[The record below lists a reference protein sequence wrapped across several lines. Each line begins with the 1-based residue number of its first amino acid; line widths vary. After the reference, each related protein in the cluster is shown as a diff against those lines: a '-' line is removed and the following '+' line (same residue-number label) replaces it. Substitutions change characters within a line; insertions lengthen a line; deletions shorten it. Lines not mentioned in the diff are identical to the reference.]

1 MEVYLFCHISVFLH
15 PILLVVMK
23 RIKSEYPLADIFNF
37 VLGKLSVLKSISE
50 PITFSSRDNAIPAL
64 FYDVVLYEKYF
75 NDTMSKLTG
84 WIDVINEYKSVGYD
98 HSKFVEMKEN
108 EYRETWLFDS
118 EDDIPYFSFKSCLV
132 CEDYKDIVLDCS
144 DDDITNIMNVVSLF
158 SRFDICEFFKIPSY
172 KIEEDGTI
180 HERTFAD
187 NEMDKASNSVMI
199 DDVRST
205 MIHVN
210 RKIHSLVDYIKS
222 IDEDKF
228 DESVVTKIERGVF
241 EILMD
246 GGVS

>member
-1 MEVYLFCHISVFLH
+1 
-15 PILLVVMK
+15 MK
-23 RIKSEYPLADIFNF
+23 RIKSKYPLADIFNF

-50 PITFSSRDNAIPAL
+50 PVTFSSRDNSLPAL

-98 HSKFVEMKEN
+98 HPKFVEMKEN
-108 EYRETWLFDS
+108 EYRETWIFDS

-132 CEDYKDIVLDCS
+132 YEDYRDIVLDCS
-144 DDDITNIMNVVSLF
+144 DDDIINIMNVVSIF
-158 SRFDICEFFKIPSY
+158 SCFDICEFFKIPSY

-187 NEMDKASNSVMI
+187 KEMDKASNGVMI

-205 MIHVN
+205 IIYAN
-210 RKIHSLVDYIKS
+210 RKIHSLVDYINS

-228 DESVVTKIERGVF
+228 DESVVSKIERDVF
-241 EILMD
+241 EILNLEQWNN
-246 GGVS
+246 

>member
-1 MEVYLFCHISVFLH
+1 
-15 PILLVVMK
+15 MK

-50 PITFSSRDNAIPAL
+50 PVTFYSRDNSFPAL

-98 HSKFVEMKEN
+98 HPKFVEMKEN
-108 EYRETWLFDS
+108 EYRETWIFDS

-132 CEDYKDIVLDCS
+132 CEDYRDIVLDCS
-144 DDDITNIMNVVSLF
+144 DDDIINIMNAVSIF

-187 NEMDKASNSVMI
+187 KEMDKASNGVMI

-205 MIHVN
+205 IIYAN
-210 RKIHSLVDYIKS
+210 RKIHSLVDYINS

-228 DESVVTKIERGVF
+228 DESVVSKIERDVF
-241 EILMD
+241 EILNLEQWNN
-246 GGVS
+246 

>member
-1 MEVYLFCHISVFLH
+1 
-15 PILLVVMK
+15 MK
-23 RIKSEYPLADIFNF
+23 RIKSKYPLADIFNF

-50 PITFSSRDNAIPAL
+50 PVTFSSRDSSLPAL

-98 HSKFVEMKEN
+98 HPKFVEMKEN
-108 EYRETWLFDS
+108 EYRETWIFDS

-132 CEDYKDIVLDCS
+132 CEDYRDIVLDCS
-144 DDDITNIMNVVSLF
+144 DDNIINIMNVVSIF
-158 SRFDICEFFKIPSY
+158 SRFDICEFFKITSY

-187 NEMDKASNSVMI
+187 KEMYKASNSVMI

-205 MIHVN
+205 IIYAN
-210 RKIHSLVDYIKS
+210 RKIHSLVDYINS

-228 DESVVTKIERGVF
+228 DESVVSKIERDVF
-241 EILMD
+241 EILNLEQWNN
-246 GGVS
+246 

>member
-1 MEVYLFCHISVFLH
+1 
-15 PILLVVMK
+15 MK
-23 RIKSEYPLADIFNF
+23 RIKSKYPLADIFNF
-37 VLGKLSVLKSISE
+37 VLGKLSVLKSISK
-50 PITFSSRDNAIPAL
+50 PITFSSRDNAFPAL

-108 EYRETWLFDS
+108 EYRKTWTFNS

-132 CEDYKDIVLDCS
+132 CEDYRDIVLDCS
-144 DDDITNIMNVVSLF
+144 DDDITNIMNVVSIF
-158 SRFDICEFFKIPSY
+158 SRIDICKFFKIPSY

-187 NEMDKASNSVMI
+187 KEMDKASNSVMI
-199 DDVRST
+199 DDVRSAIIYT
-205 MIHVN
+205 N

-228 DESVVTKIERGVF
+228 DESVVTKIERNVF
-241 EILMD
+241 KILYF
-246 GGVS
+246 GL

>member
-1 MEVYLFCHISVFLH
+1 
-15 PILLVVMK
+15 MK
-23 RIKSEYPLADIFNF
+23 RIKSKYPLADIFNF

-50 PITFSSRDNAIPAL
+50 PVTFSSRDNSLPAL

-98 HSKFVEMKEN
+98 HPKFVEMKEN
-108 EYRETWLFDS
+108 EYRETWIFDS
-118 EDDIPYFSFKSCLV
+118 EDDIPCFSFKSCLV
-132 CEDYKDIVLDCS
+132 YEDYRDIVLDCS
-144 DDDITNIMNVVSLF
+144 DDDIINIMNVVSIF

-187 NEMDKASNSVMI
+187 KEMDKASNGVMI

-205 MIHVN
+205 IIYAN
-210 RKIHSLVDYIKS
+210 RKIHSLVDYINS

-228 DESVVTKIERGVF
+228 DESVVSKIERDVF
-241 EILMD
+241 EILNLEQWNN
-246 GGVS
+246 

>member
-1 MEVYLFCHISVFLH
+1 
-15 PILLVVMK
+15 MK

-84 WIDVINEYKSVGYD
+84 WIDVINEYK
-98 HSKFVEMKEN
+98 FVEMKTN
-108 EYRETWLFDS
+108 EYKETWPFDS
-118 EDDIPYFSFKSCLV
+118 EDDVPYFSFKSCLV
-132 CEDYKDIVLDCS
+132 CEDYRDIVLDCS
-144 DDDITNIMNVVSLF
+144 DDDITNMMNVVSLM
-158 SRFDICEFFKIPSY
+158 SRFDVCDFFKIPSY

-187 NEMDKASNSVMI
+187 KEMDKASNSVMI

-228 DESVVTKIERGVF
+228 DESVVTKIEREVF
-241 EILMD
+241 KILYLEQD
-246 GGVS
+246 SN